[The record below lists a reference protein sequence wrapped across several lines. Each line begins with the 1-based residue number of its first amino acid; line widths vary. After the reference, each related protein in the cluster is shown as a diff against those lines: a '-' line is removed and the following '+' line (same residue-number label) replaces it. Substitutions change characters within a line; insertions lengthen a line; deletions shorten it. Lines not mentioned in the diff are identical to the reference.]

1 MEKVDY
7 MISLEELFKRDKFQI
22 SDLVKAL
29 NIDEGDEIINR
40 LFLFLNAK
48 IDNFHEGTNLD
59 YLQTGVG
66 VISDIIEEYSS
77 VNHKMIKKKTKKLYE
92 KIVRI
97 QTENI
102 EKFQNPIETLK
113 EFGWKQ

>member
-48 IDNFHEGTNLD
+48 IEWGLVPYVQSLLLARTIRGDL
-59 YLQTGVG
+59 
-66 VISDIIEEYSS
+66 EEYPP
-77 VNHKMIKKKTKKLYE
+77 
-92 KIVRI
+92 
-97 QTENI
+97 
-102 EKFQNPIETLK
+102 F
-113 EFGWKQ
+113 FWK

>member
-48 IDNFHEGTNLD
+48 SRS
-59 YLQTGVG
+59 Y
-66 VISDIIEEYSS
+66 
-77 VNHKMIKKKTKKLYE
+77 M
-92 KIVRI
+92 
-97 QTENI
+97 
-102 EKFQNPIETLK
+102 
-113 EFGWKQ
+113 

>member
-48 IDNFHEGTNLD
+48 IDNFHEGW
-59 YLQTGVG
+59 
-66 VISDIIEEYSS
+66 IIY
-77 VNHKMIKKKTKKLYE
+77 KLVLE
-92 KIVRI
+92 
-97 QTENI
+97 
-102 EKFQNPIETLK
+102 
-113 EFGWKQ
+113 

>member
-40 LFLFLNAK
+40 LFLFLNA
-48 IDNFHEGTNLD
+48 NNL
-59 YLQTGVG
+59 
-66 VISDIIEEYSS
+66 ISISIIWLILYPQYAIIWY
-77 VNHKMIKKKTKKLYE
+77 VMQNKKGE
-92 KIVRI
+92 RV
-97 QTENI
+97 
-102 EKFQNPIETLK
+102 
-113 EFGWKQ
+113 